1 VLGWS
6 LLALLSLLLS
16 RVLRSPQVRLSSQ
29 QRHSAHCTSAA
40 PTPRLASCD
49 QLNAAAA
56 ALNSTLVV
64 AGGWTA
70 AVLACPN
77 AAVVSVVRSPLQRI
91 LHRTRHLRQPGA
103 RCAAAAGGTAHGAT
117 LHCTAAADGV

>member
-1 VLGWS
+1 MVLTRTPV
-6 LLALLSLLLS
+6 LATEPCVALTPGTT
-16 RVLRSPQVRLSSQ
+16 VVPAATLRSLHISG
-29 QRHSAHCTSAA
+29 AH
-40 PTPRLASCD
+40 TPRLASCD

-56 ALNSTLVV
+56 ALNSTLGV